1 MASLTTDKNGTI
13 VVSALRARA
22 NFGKLLRRVEDERRS
37 LIIEKRGMPKAV
49 LLSIRDYVNLAAPE
63 PEVLRV
69 LGEESERKETNSLTA
84 RQIEQVIKA
93 SRADRSKR

>member
-1 MASLTTDKNGTI
+1 MATLTTDKDGTI

-37 LIIEKRGMPKAV
+37 LVIEKRGTPKAV
-49 LLSIRDYVNLAAPE
+49 LLSLRDYVKLAAPE

-69 LGEESERKETNSLTA
+69 IGEESERKGTSTLTA
-84 RQIEQVIKA
+84 RQIEQIIKA
-93 SRADRSKR
+93 SRTERSKR

>member
-1 MASLTTDKNGTI
+1 MATLTTDKNGTI

-37 LIIEKRGMPKAV
+37 LVIEKRGTPKAV
-49 LLSIRDYVNLAAPE
+49 LLSIRDYVKLAAPE

-69 LGEESERKETNSLTA
+69 IGEESERKGTNTLTS
-84 RQIEQVIKA
+84 RQIEQAIKA
-93 SRADRSKR
+93 SRAQRSKR